1 MSQAFDLAVVGAGVV
16 GLGHALA
23 AVRRGLKVVVIDR
36 DAQANGASIRNFGF
50 VTVTGQQRGECW
62 RRAMRSRDIW
72 AEVAPQAGIEVVHR
86 GLLVSVRRP
95 EAEAVLEAF
104 LATEMGE
111 GCALLSGDE
120 ARARLPAL
128 DAQQLAAL
136 WSPHD
141 MRVESRQA
149 IPKLA
154 RWLEEAKGVT
164 FHRSTA
170 VTGVEPGR
178 VHTATGTIE
187 AARIVVAPGDDFRT
201 LLPERFEA
209 YGLTRCKLHMLRVA
223 DPALGTLP
231 GSVMSD
237 LSLGRYLGY
246 SELPEA
252 EPLKARLRAEQGEL
266 LDNGIHLIV
275 VQSADGSL
283 VVGDSHHYAATPDPF
298 APEHVDD
305 LILDEYEAVF
315 GRRPSGIVERWT
327 GTYASAPDRLAFID
341 RPDPAIRLVV
351 VTSGTGAST
360 GFAIAEEAVAELFD

>member
-1 MSQAFDLAVVGAGVV
+1 MSDSFDLAIVGAGVV

-23 AVRRGLKVVVIDR
+23 ALRRGLRVVVVDR
-36 DAQANGASIRNFGF
+36 DARANGASVRNFGF

-72 AEVAPQAGIEVVHR
+72 AEVAPQAGIEIVHR
-86 GLLVSVRRP
+86 GLLVAVRRP
-95 EAEAVLEAF
+95 EAVPVLDAF
-104 LATEMGE
+104 MATEMGE
-111 GCALLSGDE
+111 GCARLSPDE

-128 DAQQLAAL
+128 KGEVTGAL

-141 MRVESRQA
+141 LRVESRDA
-149 IPKLA
+149 IPRLA
-154 RWLEEAKGVT
+154 AWLETKGVT
-164 FHRSTA
+164 FRRETA

-178 VHTATGTIE
+178 IDTSGGPVRAS
-187 AARIVVAPGDDFRT
+187 RIVVAPGDDFHT
-201 LLPERFEA
+201 LLDGRFA
-209 YGLTRCKLHMLRVA
+209 PYGLTRCKLHMLRVV
-223 DPALGTLP
+223 DPGVGTLP
-231 GSVMSD
+231 GSVMTD

-246 SELPEA
+246 AELPEA
-252 EPLKARLRAEQGEL
+252 EPLKRRLAAEQADHL
-266 LDNGIHLIV
+266 ANGVHLIV
-275 VQSADGSL
+275 VQSGDGSL
-283 VVGDSHHYAATPDPF
+283 IVGDSHHYDATPDPF

-305 LILDEYEAVF
+305 LILDEYAALF
-315 GRRPSGIVERWT
+315 GRGPERVVERWT